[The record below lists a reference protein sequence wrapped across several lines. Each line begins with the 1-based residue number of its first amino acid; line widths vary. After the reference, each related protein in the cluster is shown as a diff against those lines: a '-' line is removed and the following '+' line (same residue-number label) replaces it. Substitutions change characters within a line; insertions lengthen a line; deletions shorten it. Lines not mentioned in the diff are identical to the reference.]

1 MGKIVPS
8 TRSRIAILTDE
19 VTCNHRTQSC
29 ASSLHLQSYL
39 SKRWSNVVRKTLD
52 STTCAKS
59 NTQKKIGNRSSSS
72 PYVTMCRL
80 VQGDLYGRANL
91 GQEMSEAIQRMIKLV
106 QGGLCGIL
114 SKLFRKSNNWNW
126 SSSRRSISS
135 CYLTRWRNDERNQR
149 KVGKWKMGS
158 STNSFRNDLS
168 KGNMIFSEESS
179 RGIYDMG
186 NTELIELRQT
196 SATMQCLSC
205 LKHVPEGLNM
215 CQCGVWL
222 RPNLDTMDRIKGKF
236 AALIT
241 QYCRATIQ
249 GRGRNHGHNHW

>member
-1 MGKIVPS
+1 MRDPEQAVKKKQQLKLIFEWKEYLKLLSYKMKKWRKKS
-8 TRSRIAILTDE
+8 T
-19 VTCNHRTQSC
+19 
-29 ASSLHLQSYL
+29 
-39 SKRWSNVVRKTLD
+39 
-52 STTCAKS
+52 KS
-59 NTQKKIGNRSSSS
+59 
-72 PYVTMCRL
+72 
-80 VQGDLYGRANL
+80 
-91 GQEMSEAIQRMIKLV
+91 
-106 QGGLCGIL
+106 
-114 SKLFRKSNNWNW
+114 W
-126 SSSRRSISS
+126 
-135 CYLTRWRNDERNQR
+135 
-149 KVGKWKMGS
+149 KVKMGS
-158 STNSFRNDLS
+158 STNSIRNDLS